1 MLLLLKGTSK
11 NLTTVRLA
19 GIFSSIKLILRNT
32 SVFQEKSMQRG
43 GKRRAKMM
51 GGQFLEMP
59 L

>member
-11 NLTTVRLA
+11 NLTTVRLS

-32 SVFQEKSMQRG
+32 SVFQEKSMQSG